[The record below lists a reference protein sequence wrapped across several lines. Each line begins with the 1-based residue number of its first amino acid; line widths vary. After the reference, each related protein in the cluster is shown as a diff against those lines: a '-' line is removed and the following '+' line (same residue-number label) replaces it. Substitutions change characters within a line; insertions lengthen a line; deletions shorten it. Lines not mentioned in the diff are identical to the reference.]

1 MTPSY
6 YEKSGAVRLELYQ
19 HLFVGKR
26 IGIVA
31 HAPSLSLGKWDD
43 VNNSIIYERKKE
55 SLKPI
60 HTVDRCI
67 KNGWNVVRVFS
78 PEHGFR
84 GKASA
89 GEHVANKIDPSTGL
103 PIVSLYG
110 SHKKPSKSDLEDLDI
125 IIFDLQDVG
134 VRFYT
139 YISTL
144 SYVMES
150 CAENGKK
157 IVVLDRPN
165 PFASS
170 VSGPVLDPIFSSFVG
185 LHPVP
190 ILYGL
195 TIGEYAKMIKGEGW
209 INEWQ
214 NLDLTILS
222 IPNYNRESL
231 GLPIAPSPNLP
242 NYKSIQLYPSLCL
255 FEACPVSIGRGT
267 DLPFQVIGA
276 PWFPESNYSFIPQ
289 PNVGADYPKFQN
301 ITCFGEDLSE
311 VDASQLGFNLKYVI
325 KFYNKWKESGSDLN
339 NTFFS
344 PFFEKL
350 VGTDRVRH
358 QIVNGMSAI
367 KIKLSWEL
375 ELESYRHDIRNK
387 YLIYSVKI
395 K

>member
-1 MTPSY
+1 
-6 YEKSGAVRLELYQ
+6 
-19 HLFVGKR
+19 
-26 IGIVA
+26 
-31 HAPSLSLGKWDD
+31 
-43 VNNSIIYERKKE
+43 
-55 SLKPI
+55 
-60 HTVDRCI
+60 
-67 KNGWNVVRVFS
+67 
-78 PEHGFR
+78 
-84 GKASA
+84 
-89 GEHVANKIDPSTGL
+89 
-103 PIVSLYG
+103 
-110 SHKKPSKSDLEDLDI
+110 
-125 IIFDLQDVG
+125 
-134 VRFYT
+134 
-139 YISTL
+139 
-144 SYVMES
+144 
-150 CAENGKK
+150 
-157 IVVLDRPN
+157 
-165 PFASS
+165 
-170 VSGPVLDPIFSSFVG
+170 
-185 LHPVP
+185 
-190 ILYGL
+190 
-195 TIGEYAKMIKGEGW
+195 
-209 INEWQ
+209 
-214 NLDLTILS
+214 LDLTILS

-311 VDASQLGFNLKYVI
+311 VDASRLGFNLKYVI